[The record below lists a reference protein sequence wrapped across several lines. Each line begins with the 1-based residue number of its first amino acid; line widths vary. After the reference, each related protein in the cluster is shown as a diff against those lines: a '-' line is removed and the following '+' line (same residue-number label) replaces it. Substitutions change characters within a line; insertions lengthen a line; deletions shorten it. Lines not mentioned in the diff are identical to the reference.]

1 MNVARSPPQRGPLP
15 AFWLGF
21 PQPRHVPGGLHS
33 TPSTEPS
40 SSLRQLG
47 QQGLPRGGK
56 SKTKG
61 GGWGAPGFLSQV
73 EGTLTGLL
81 LFLKPAGATPHPKP
95 CHHQHCPVSAE
106 GTRPLEPRGC
116 SDNLLGG
123 LWLRASY

>member
-1 MNVARSPPQRGPLP
+1 MNVAQSPPQRDHFRVSGWDSHSHGMSRG
-15 AFWLGF
+15 AA
-21 PQPRHVPGGLHS
+21 LH
-33 TPSTEPS
+33 TKHRTFLFS
-40 SSLRQLG
+40 SPTRAAGAS
-47 QQGLPRGGK
+47 QGWKVKNQGW
-56 SKTKG
+56 
-61 GGWGAPGFLSQV
+61 GWGAPGFLSQV

-106 GTRPLEPRGC
+106 GTHPLEPRGW